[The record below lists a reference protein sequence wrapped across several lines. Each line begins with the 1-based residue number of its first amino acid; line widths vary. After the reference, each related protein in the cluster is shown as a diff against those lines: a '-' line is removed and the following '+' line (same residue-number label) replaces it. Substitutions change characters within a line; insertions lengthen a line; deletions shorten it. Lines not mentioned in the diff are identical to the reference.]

1 MWASSF
7 LDRHRLTV
15 HLRQEDQVDRAQ
27 EPEGGQPAAIKR
39 NAQQVNQMI
48 ADSDKEMELTG
59 SRSAA
64 EEPVASSQSVVG
76 NLRRFRFP
84 VWDVRADLSAEHD
97 ARGVG
102 RQLWVAANG

>member
-64 EEPVASSQSVVG
+64 EEPVASSQST
-76 NLRRFRFP
+76 
-84 VWDVRADLSAEHD
+84 
-97 ARGVG
+97 
-102 RQLWVAANG
+102 VAIE